1 MKAFMK
7 ALRFCYFLILLIP
20 AISFAE
26 THAKVQAALDYQL
39 PENACGTKPKSFESS
54 GEAIGKPVQESGGL
68 TYFEGSGAD
77 EISDIDSYTRK
88 RQERKV
94 TRWKNCTKE
103 YKSGLLEDM
112 EELKAS
118 AQHGLT
124 QPQANIILANLA
136 NIQQVYMAPE

>member
-1 MKAFMK
+1 MK
-7 ALRFCYFLILLIP
+7 ALRFCGFLILLMP

-26 THAKVQAALDYQL
+26 TDAKVQAALDYQL

-54 GEAIGKPVQESGGL
+54 GEAIGTPIQDSSS
-68 TYFEGSGAD
+68 TSIFEGSGAD
-77 EISDIDSYTRK
+77 EISDVDGYTRK

-94 TRWKNCTKE
+94 ARWKNCTKK

>member
-1 MKAFMK
+1 MK
-7 ALRFCYFLILLIP
+7 ALRFCGFLILLMP

-26 THAKVQAALDYQL
+26 THAEVQAALDYQL

-54 GEAIGKPVQESGGL
+54 GEAIGTPIQDSSS
-68 TYFEGSGAD
+68 TSIFEGSGA
-77 EISDIDSYTRK
+77 EEVSDVDGYTRK

-94 TRWKNCTKE
+94 ARWKNCTKK

>member
-1 MKAFMK
+1 MKV
-7 ALRFCYFLILLIP
+7 LRFFGFLILLIP
-20 AISFAE
+20 GISFAE
-26 THAKVQAALDYQL
+26 NHPEVQAALDYQL
-39 PENACGTKPKSFESS
+39 PENTCGTKPKSFESS
-54 GEAIGKPVQESGGL
+54 GEVIGKPVQESGGL

-77 EISDIDSYTRK
+77 EMSDVDSYTRK

-94 TRWKNCTKE
+94 ARWKSCTKE

-112 EELKAS
+112 DELKAS

-136 NIQQVYMAPE
+136 NIQQAYMAPE

>member
-39 PENACGTKPKSFESS
+39 PENGCGTKPKSFESA
-54 GEAIGKPVQESGGL
+54 GEAIGTPIQASSSSVI
-68 TYFEGSGAD
+68 FEGSGA
-77 EISDIDSYTRK
+77 EEMSDIDGYTRK
-88 RQERKV
+88 RLERKM

-124 QPQANIILANLA
+124 QPQADIILTNLA

>member
-1 MKAFMK
+1 MK
-7 ALRFCYFLILLIP
+7 ALRFYGFLILLMP
-20 AISFAE
+20 AISMAE
-26 THAKVQAALDYQL
+26 THSNVQAALDYQL
-39 PENACGTKPKSFESS
+39 PENTCGTKPKSFELS

-94 TRWKNCTKE
+94 ARWKNCTKE

-136 NIQQVYMAPE
+136 NIQQAYMAPE

>member
-1 MKAFMK
+1 MK
-7 ALRFCYFLILLIP
+7 ALRFCGFLILLIP
-20 AISFAE
+20 AISMAE

-54 GEAIGKPVQESGGL
+54 GEAIGTPIQDSSSSSI
-68 TYFEGSGAD
+68 FEGSGA
-77 EISDIDSYTRK
+77 EEVSDVDGYTRK

-94 TRWKNCTKE
+94 ARWKNCTKK

-124 QPQANIILANLA
+124 PEQANIILANLA

>member
-1 MKAFMK
+1 MK
-7 ALRFCYFLILLIP
+7 ALRFCGFLILLMP

-54 GEAIGKPVQESGGL
+54 GEAIGTPIQDSSSSSI
-68 TYFEGSGAD
+68 FEGSGA
-77 EISDIDSYTRK
+77 EEVSDVDGYTRK

-94 TRWKNCTKE
+94 ARWKNCTKK

-124 QPQANIILANLA
+124 PEQANIILANLA

>member
-1 MKAFMK
+1 MK
-7 ALRFCYFLILLIP
+7 ALRFCGFLILLMP

-26 THAKVQAALDYQL
+26 THAEVQAALDYQL

-54 GEAIGKPVQESGGL
+54 GEAIGTPIQASSSSVI
-68 TYFEGSGAD
+68 FEGSGA
-77 EISDIDSYTRK
+77 EEMSDIDGYTRK
-88 RQERKV
+88 RLERKM

>member
-1 MKAFMK
+1 MK
-7 ALRFCYFLILLIP
+7 ALRFYGFLILLMP
-20 AISFAE
+20 AISMAE
-26 THAKVQAALDYQL
+26 THSNVQAALDYQL
-39 PENACGTKPKSFESS
+39 PENTCSTKPKSFELS

-94 TRWKNCTKE
+94 ARWKKCTKE
-103 YKSGLLEDM
+103 YKSGLREDM

>member
-1 MKAFMK
+1 MK
-7 ALRFCYFLILLIP
+7 ALRFCGFLILLMP

-26 THAKVQAALDYQL
+26 TDAKVQAALDYQL

-54 GEAIGKPVQESGGL
+54 GEAIGTPIQDSSS
-68 TYFEGSGAD
+68 TSIFEGSGA
-77 EISDIDSYTRK
+77 EEVSDVDGYTRK

-94 TRWKNCTKE
+94 ARWKNCTKK